1 MKRRSLQIFYGWVV
15 LACVSVVLLL
25 TYGVQY
31 SFGVFFTTMLQDLGW
46 SRASLAGAFS
56 LYSLVY
62 IGLSIYSGRLTD
74 RIGPRWVIA
83 IGGLCL
89 GSGMILVSLIQ
100 NPWQLYLFYGCLAGI
115 GMSVAYV
122 PCNATVVKW
131 FRRRRGLAVGI
142 AGSGASLGIAGF
154 PPVSEA
160 LIARF
165 GWRRTYLLF
174 GIAVL
179 IALNVLAFFI
189 VRDPEVLGLQPDG
202 DLEPAADV
210 TPAGAVVETSW
221 ELREAVQTGAFWMLA
236 GIMVLSLFT
245 IPSVY
250 VHLPQYARDLQ
261 VQVPGSV
268 FLMLVGLCALV
279 GNLALGRL
287 SDLLGRRQALLLSL
301 IVGML
306 ALGGLTV
313 AQGATALYIAA
324 AGFGLYYG
332 TYASLFPAVMADF
345 FGRLHAGALVGLSFT
360 MGSITS
366 AIGPL
371 AMGWVADRTGHYAL
385 AFLCCTFVN
394 SLGIILLA
402 LACPP
407 AHRSR
412 TTEA

>member
-83 IGGLCL
+83 MGGLCL

-165 GWRRTYLLF
+165 GWRQTYLLF

-179 IALNVLAFFI
+179 IALNMLAFFI

-202 DLEPAADV
+202 DREPAADV
-210 TPAGAVVETSW
+210 TPGRRGGRNLLGVARGRAHRCVLDAGRHHGPV
-221 ELREAVQTGAFWMLA
+221 
-236 GIMVLSLFT
+236 
-245 IPSVY
+245 P
-250 VHLPQYARDLQ
+250 VHHPL
-261 VQVPGSV
+261 
-268 FLMLVGLCALV
+268 GLCAP
-279 GNLALGRL
+279 AAI
-287 SDLLGRRQALLLSL
+287 RQ
-301 IVGML
+301 
-306 ALGGLTV
+306 
-313 AQGATALYIAA
+313 
-324 AGFGLYYG
+324 
-332 TYASLFPAVMADF
+332 
-345 FGRLHAGALVGLSFT
+345 
-360 MGSITS
+360 
-366 AIGPL
+366 
-371 AMGWVADRTGHYAL
+371 
-385 AFLCCTFVN
+385 
-394 SLGIILLA
+394 
-402 LACPP
+402 
-407 AHRSR
+407 
-412 TTEA
+412 